1 MTSPPSPEYVLH
13 YATRVAERLEVLTD
27 RAVAAG
33 LRDDIYA
40 DLRLIDRRLR
50 TDPLTWGDPWYR
62 YQHLGLVICHAMGRL
77 LHVDYGVD
85 ETRRVVSLKD
95 VEPLPHGPL
104 DRA

>member
-1 MTSPPSPEYVLH
+1 
-13 YATRVAERLEVLTD
+13 
-27 RAVAAG
+27 
-33 LRDDIYA
+33 
-40 DLRLIDRRLR
+40 
-50 TDPLTWGDPWYR
+50 
-62 YQHLGLVICHAMGRL
+62 MGRL